1 MHGAQRYQDQPNER
15 FQRKDNMSALLNTPD
30 LTQRPPRSPRV
41 RLGGFVILPRALDKG
56 RAFAAGKI
64 GEYHFACGL
73 DRRFLEFVK
82 ISSDSLLE
90 QIKLGKGDGEILA
103 WINANGGHKPSSW
116 EISQWSAYQEVRAAD
131 TVAAKERVAKS
142 IAAIAP
148 ERSDILSGF
157 DLLDLDDH
165 VTFNGKP

>member
-1 MHGAQRYQDQPNER
+1 
-15 FQRKDNMSALLNTPD
+15 MSTSLIAPD
-30 LTQRPPRSPRV
+30 LTQRPPRSPRI

-56 RAFAAGKI
+56 RALAAGRV

-82 ISSDSLLE
+82 VSSDALLE

-116 EISQWSAYQEVRAAD
+116 EISQWSAHQEARTAD
-131 TVAAKERVAKS
+131 SVSAKERVAKS
-142 IAAIAP
+142 VATIAP
-148 ERSDILSGF
+148 ERTDILTGF

-165 VTFNGKP
+165 VTFGGRP